1 MTVQFFEDENT
12 FSCTLTLDEQDWM
25 RHFSSFSNIVLGA
38 KNHSANC
45 NVTVFHV
52 GEEEDSFT
60 LDAHSLANIE
70 VCTTEIFQI
79 EPDRSNVSIKLV
91 ATKDNPNRVLQIY
104 SSEHFIAYLAS
115 KKMTLQFKFIL
126 ATLKNRY
133 DSIRH
138 VNFDEDISDI
148 SFTCG
153 DSHIL
158 SNKTRALNDVIDIE
172 SCYVEYL
179 SDLNTKFFSDTL
191 LFDYI
196 LKLRTLASLAVLC
209 RKCALDRL
217 SFVFDGDKTLD
228 LANEEIGF
236 YHSYGQVIYDMYLW
250 GYCDERHPTRVSII
264 NHVIAQHQYV
274 RDSFKR
280 YVFDILE
287 SNYKVYIT
295 DNFEQYVE
303 VTSKLSDFLYET
315 TAKIGDKI
323 SDSISSARNVLIL
336 TLSYFFTIIVFTGID
351 KGKVENVFNF
361 EIAALSTIFI
371 LGGLLNLHWIRKEIV
386 SNTEL
391 ARTQLNEMV
400 DRYTYYIGDGELNG
414 IRECNSLSLVESKAK
429 QRRVYVST
437 AIVLL
442 ALLFFVWGMYS
453 LKSPLSF
460 LDSIVADTQKT
471 TEALTNTENKP
482 KPDKKLNK
490 PRDAIVIGTEQQE
503 KSTANV
509 NYAHERQLVEL
520 AKPSE

>member
-1 MTVQFFEDENT
+1 MPVQFFEDENT
-12 FSCTLTLDEQDWM
+12 FSCTLTFDEQEWVD
-25 RHFSSFSNIVLGA
+25 HFSNFSDTVLGA
-38 KNHSANC
+38 SNHSASY
-45 NVTVFHV
+45 NVTVFHL
-52 GEEEDSFT
+52 GEEEESFT
-60 LDAHSLANIE
+60 LDANSLTKTEAR
-70 VCTTEIFQI
+70 TLEIFQY
-79 EPDRSNVSIKLV
+79 ETDRSNVSVKLV
-91 ATKDNPNRVLQIY
+91 ATKDNPDRILQIY
-104 SSEHFIAYLAS
+104 SSEHFREYLES
-115 KKMTLQFKFIL
+115 KKITHQLKFIL
-126 ATLKNRY
+126 ATLRNKY
-133 DSIRH
+133 DCIRH
-138 VNFDEDISDI
+138 VSFDADISDI

-158 SNKTRALNDVIDIE
+158 SNKTRALHDVIDIE

-179 SDLNTKFFSDTL
+179 SDLNNKFFNDTI

-228 LANEEIGF
+228 LENEEIDF
-236 YHSYGQVIYDMYLW
+236 YHSFGQVIYDMYLW

-264 NHVIAQHQYV
+264 NHVIAQHQHV
-274 RDSFKR
+274 KDSFKR

-371 LGGLLNLHWIRKEIV
+371 LGGLLNLHWIRNEIV
-386 SNTEL
+386 SNAEL

-400 DRYTYYIGDGELNG
+400 DRYTYYIGDGELDG
-414 IRECNSLSLVESKAK
+414 IRKCESLSQVEAKAK

-442 ALLFFVWGMYS
+442 TLLTFVWGMYS

-460 LDSIVADTQKT
+460 WDSIVADIKKT
-471 TEALTNTENKP
+471 TEVITKTENKQ
-482 KPDKKLNK
+482 KGV
-490 PRDAIVIGTEQQE
+490 VIADTGLQG
-503 KSTANV
+503 KSTSNITS
-509 NYAHERQLVEL
+509 AHKKQPVEL
-520 AKPSE
+520 VKTVE

>member
-1 MTVQFFEDENT
+1 MPVQFYEDENT
-12 FSCTLTLDEQDWM
+12 FSCTLTLDEQDWVN
-25 RHFSSFSNIVLGA
+25 HFNCFSDTVLSA
-38 KNHSANC
+38 RDHSASY
-45 NVTVFHV
+45 NVTIFHL
-52 GEEEDSFT
+52 GDEEESFV
-60 LDAHSLANIE
+60 LDADSLDNTETCIK
-70 VCTTEIFQI
+70 EIFQF
-79 EPDRSNVSIKLV
+79 ENDRSNVSVKLV
-91 ATKDNPNRVLQIY
+91 ATKQNPDRVLQIY
-104 SSEHFIAYLAS
+104 SSEHFVAYLES

-126 ATLKNRY
+126 ATLKNKY
-133 DSIRH
+133 DCIRH
-138 VNFDEDISDI
+138 VNFDARISDV
-148 SFTCG
+148 SLAYG

-158 SNKTRALNDVIDIE
+158 SNKTRALHDVIDIE

-179 SDLNTKFFSDTL
+179 NDLNKKFFSDTL

-217 SFVFDGDKTLD
+217 NFVFDGDKTLD
-228 LANEEIGF
+228 LMNEEIEF

-264 NHVIAQHQYV
+264 NHVIAQHQHV

-315 TAKIGDKI
+315 TTKISDKI

-361 EIAALSTIFI
+361 DIAALSTIFI
-371 LGGLLNLHWIRKEIV
+371 VGGLLNLYWIRKEIV
-386 SNTEL
+386 SNAEL

-400 DRYTYYIGDGELNG
+400 DRYTYYIGDGELDG
-414 IRECNSLSLVESKAK
+414 IRQCKSLSEVETKAK
-429 QRRVYVST
+429 ERRVYVST
-437 AIVLL
+437 SVVLL
-442 ALLFFVWGMYS
+442 VLLFFVWGMYS
-453 LKSPLSF
+453 LKSPLPF
-460 LDSIVADTQKT
+460 WDSIVADTQKT
-471 TEALTNTENKP
+471 TAVLTKTENKQ
-482 KPDKKLNK
+482 KTDKLK
-490 PRDAIVIGTEQQE
+490 DAIATTIEPLDKNTGDVKPENE
-503 KSTANV
+503 KQPAELLKQ
-509 NYAHERQLVEL
+509 HE
-520 AKPSE
+520 

>member
-1 MTVQFFEDENT
+1 MPVHFFEDENT
-12 FSCTLTLDEQDWM
+12 YSCTLTLDVEDWAT
-25 RHFSSFSNIVLGA
+25 HFNNFANTVLSA
-38 KNHSANC
+38 QNHSAKYS
-45 NVTVFHV
+45 VTIFHA
-52 GEEEDSFT
+52 GDEEESFE
-60 LDAHSLANIE
+60 LNDNSLGKTQA
-70 VCTTEIFQI
+70 CTTDIFDY
-79 EPDRSNVSIKLV
+79 ENDKANVSVKLV
-91 ATKDNPNRVLQIY
+91 AIKENPDRVLQIF
-104 SSEHFIAYLAS
+104 SSEHFITYLES

-126 ATLKNRY
+126 STLKDRY
-133 DSIRH
+133 DNIRH
-138 VNFDEDISDI
+138 INFDADISDI
-148 SFTCG
+148 SFTYG

-158 SNKTRALNDVIDIE
+158 SNKTRALRDVIDIE

-179 SDLNTKFFSDTL
+179 SDLNIKFFSDTL
-191 LFDYI
+191 MFDYI
-196 LKLRTLASLAVLC
+196 LKLRTLASLAALC
-209 RKCALDRL
+209 RKCSLDRL
-217 SFVFDGDKTLD
+217 SFVFDGDKNLD
-228 LANEEIGF
+228 LANEEIEF
-236 YHSYGQVIYDMYLW
+236 YHNYGQVIYDMYLW

-371 LGGLLNLHWIRKEIV
+371 LGGMLNLHWIRKEIV
-386 SNTEL
+386 SNTNL

-400 DRYTYYIGDGELNG
+400 DRYTYYIGDGELNE
-414 IRECNSLSLVESKAK
+414 IRKCDSLSLVEAKAK
-429 QRRVYVST
+429 QLRVYVST

-442 ALLFFVWGMYS
+442 VLLVFVWWMYS

-460 LDSIVADTQKT
+460 WDSIIADTHKT
-471 TEALTNTENKP
+471 TEALTTIEENKDKSEKIIYDQGAP
-482 KPDKKLNK
+482 KN
-490 PRDAIVIGTEQQE
+490 
-503 KSTANV
+503 
-509 NYAHERQLVEL
+509 LVDI
-520 AKPSE
+520 SQ

>member
-1 MTVQFFEDENT
+1 MKAQFFEDENT
-12 FSCTLTLDEQDWM
+12 FSCTLTLDEQDWVN
-25 RHFSSFSNIVLGA
+25 HFNNFSDTVLGA
-38 KNHSANC
+38 SNHSASY
-45 NVTVFHV
+45 NVTVYHL

-60 LDAHSLANIE
+60 LDSNSLAKTE
-70 VCTTEIFQI
+70 AYTSEIFKY
-79 EPDRSNVSIKLV
+79 ETDRANVSVKLV
-91 ATKDNPNRVLQIY
+91 ATKDNPDRVLQIY
-104 SSEHFIAYLAS
+104 SSEHFLAYLES

-126 ATLKNRY
+126 ATLKNKY
-133 DSIRH
+133 DGIRH
-138 VNFDEDISDI
+138 VNFEADISDI

-158 SNKTRALNDVIDIE
+158 SNKTRALYDVIDIE

-179 SDLNTKFFSDTL
+179 GDLYNKFFNDTL
-191 LFDYI
+191 LCDYI

-217 SFVFDGDKTLD
+217 NFVFDGGKALD
-228 LANEEIGF
+228 LANEEIEF

-264 NHVIAQHQYV
+264 NHVIAQHQHV

-315 TAKIGDKI
+315 TAKMGDKI
-323 SDSISSARNVLIL
+323 SDSISSARNILIL

-371 LGGLLNLHWIRKEIV
+371 FGGLLNLYWIRKEIV
-386 SNTEL
+386 SNAKL

-400 DRYTYYIGDGELNG
+400 DRYTYYIGDGELDE
-414 IRECNSLSLVESKAK
+414 IRKCNSLSQVDSKAK

-442 ALLFFVWGMYS
+442 VLLLFVWWMYS

-460 LDSIVADTQKT
+460 WDSIVADTQKT

-482 KPDKKLNK
+482 T
-490 PRDAIVIGTEQQE
+490 DAIVTGIEQQE
-503 KSTANV
+503 NTTGNV
-509 NYAHERQLVEL
+509 TSAH
-520 AKPSE
+520 KK

>member
-1 MTVQFFEDENT
+1 MSVQFFEDEST
-12 FSCTLTLDEQDWM
+12 FSCTLTLDEQDWVS
-25 RHFSSFSNIVLGA
+25 HFSSFSDIVLGA

-52 GEEEDSFT
+52 GEEEDSFP
-60 LDAHSLANIE
+60 LNDHSLANVE
-70 VCTTEIFQI
+70 ACTTEIFQI
-79 EPDRSNVSIKLV
+79 ETDRSKVSVKLV
-91 ATKDNPNRVLQIY
+91 AIKDNPNRVLQIY
-104 SSEHFIAYLAS
+104 SSKHFIAYLAS
-115 KKMTLQFKFIL
+115 KKMTLQFKYIL
-126 ATLKNRY
+126 ATLKNNY

-138 VNFDEDISDI
+138 VNFDKNISDI

-153 DSHIL
+153 DNHIL
-158 SNKTRALNDVIDIE
+158 SNKTRALNDVTDIE
-172 SCYVEYL
+172 NCYVEYL

-228 LANEEIGF
+228 LANEEIEF
-236 YHSYGQVIYDMYLW
+236 YYSYGQVIYDMYLW
-250 GYCDERHPTRVSII
+250 GYFDERHPTRVSII

-460 LDSIVADTQKT
+460 WDSIVADTQKT